1 MWSSMW
7 DTSSEKHGDLKA
19 ALTIF
24 AIIMTTVSFWFL
36 QTWNKHSRNSKP
48 APLPPGPHGV
58 PLLGYLPFLG
68 TNHHHQFT
76 DLSRVY
82 GPIYRIQLGTKL
94 VIVVSSPSLVKEVV
108 RDQDTIFFY
117 RNVKVAQ
124 RILSYG
130 GSDIVFGTHGPEW
143 RKMRKMLASQ
153 MLSKTNLD
161 DCYALRKQ
169 EVVKSIRHVY
179 NEKIGTP
186 IDFGQFVMS
195 TTSNTFSCMLWG
207 GTLQGEK
214 ASDVGSEFR
223 KVVMEMIWLLQK
235 PNVSDFFPVLARF
248 DIQGIRSRAKK
259 LQSVTENMFDSII
272 ETQMNKDKNEGVPKK
287 HEGKGFLQFL
297 LENNIN
303 QDSATSL
310 TMKQVK
316 ALLTDIVVAGNDT
329 TAGIIEWAMSELIQH
344 PDELRKVQEE
354 LTKIVGINN
363 LVEEFHLPKLHY
375 LDAVIKETFRLHP
388 VLPLLAPRCSSQS
401 TTIGGYYIPKGS
413 IVFLNAWA
421 IHRDS
426 SVWDD
431 PLEFRPWRFLNTDTS
446 NSFGYQ
452 GNNFHYLPFGSG
464 RRICPGIPLAKR
476 ILVYVLASF
485 LHSFEWTLPNDA
497 TVDLSDKFGIVT
509 KKKAPLIVVPTPR
522 LSNLELYA

>member
-7 DTSSEKHGDLKA
+7 DASNEKHGDLKA
-19 ALTIF
+19 GLTIF
-24 AIIMTTVSFWFL
+24 IVIMTAVGFWFL
-36 QTWNKHSRNSKP
+36 QTWNKHSRNPKQGS
-48 APLPPGPHGV
+48 LLPGPRGV
-58 PLLGYLPFLG
+58 PLLGYLPFFG
-68 TNHHHQFT
+68 TNHHHLLT

-94 VIVVSSPSLVKEVV
+94 GIVVSSPSLVKEVV
-108 RDQDTIFFY
+108 RDKDTIFFN
-117 RNVKVAQ
+117 RDLTVAQ
-124 RILSYG
+124 RILSNG
-130 GSDIVFGTHGPEW
+130 GSDIIFGTDVPKW
-143 RKMRKMLASQ
+143 RKMRKMLVSQ
-153 MLSKTNLD
+153 MLCKTNLD

-186 IDFGQFVMS
+186 IDFGQFAMS
-195 TTSNTFSCMLWG
+195 TTFNTFLRMLWG
-207 GTLQGEK
+207 GTLQEEK
-214 ASDVGSEFR
+214 AFDVGSEFR
-223 KVVMEMIWLLQK
+223 KVAAETLWLLQRG
-235 PNVSDFFPVLARF
+235 NVSDFFPVLARF

-259 LQSVTENMFDSII
+259 LLSVTENMLDSII
-272 ETQMNKDKNEGVPKK
+272 ETQMNKDQNEGVPKK
-287 HEGKGFLQFL
+287 DEGKGFLQLL
-297 LENNIN
+297 LENTIN

-316 ALLTDIVVAGNDT
+316 ALLSDIVVGGNDT
-329 TAGIIEWAMSELIQH
+329 TSRIMEWAMSELMQH
-344 PDELRKVQEE
+344 PNEMRKVQEE
-354 LTKIVGINN
+354 LTEIVGINN

-388 VLPLLAPRCSSQS
+388 VVPLLAPRCSSQS

-431 PLEFRPWRFLNTDTS
+431 PLEFRPPRFLNTDTS

-452 GNNFHYLPFGSG
+452 GNKFHYLPFGSG
-464 RRICPGIPLAKR
+464 RRICPGIPLADR
-476 ILVYVLASF
+476 MLLYVLASF